1 MDSLVKKQ
9 ERWKTI
15 YTCHGCGSPGKS
27 IYPSLF
33 FSFLLL
39 LISRGSR
46 KCNLLYHITKHK
58 QTTHNTKTDTK
69 RIHRQTHNTQEALPL
84 KKYRQTLQMTKE
96 ALSKHFEYKLIHT
109 YTNLTVIRAH
119 PKNDPLSSRR
129 SPTKSYLAFQ
139 QNLTMLLN
147 KFLLSAFQDIFTS
160 VTIFQTNSNKI
171 LLRFWTN
178 SLWHA
183 FQDGY
188 HFSNKFLQNL
198 TTLNKFL
205 LTCFSRYFQVGY
217 HFSKEKTIS
226 NLNLRWC

>member
-1 MDSLVKKQ
+1 
-9 ERWKTI
+9 
-15 YTCHGCGSPGKS
+15 
-27 IYPSLF
+27 
-33 FSFLLL
+33 
-39 LISRGSR
+39 
-46 KCNLLYHITKHK
+46 
-58 QTTHNTKTDTK
+58 
-69 RIHRQTHNTQEALPL
+69 
-84 KKYRQTLQMTKE
+84 MTKE

-139 QNLTMLLN
+139 QNHTMLLNKFPLSAFLQQSLFLAFQQNLTMLLN

-171 LLRFWTN
+171 LLSFWTN

-198 TTLNKFL
+198 THLNKFS
-205 LTCFSRYFQVGY
+205 LTCLSRYFQVGY

>member
-1 MDSLVKKQ
+1 MEKEWTLLSRNKKEENPYIPVMGVGVPVKASILHYFFPSCFSWYREDQ
-9 ERWKTI
+9 ENVT
-15 YTCHGCGSPGKS
+15 
-27 IYPSLF
+27 F
-33 FSFLLL
+33 
-39 LISRGSR
+39 
-46 KCNLLYHITKHK
+46 LYHITKHK
-58 QTTHNTKTDTK
+58 QTTHNTKTYTK

-84 KKYRQTLQMTKE
+84 KKYRHTLQMTKE

-198 TTLNKFL
+198 TALNKFP
-205 LTCFSRYFQVGY
+205 FQ
-217 HFSKEKTIS
+217 EKTIS